1 METLH
6 RAKGSY
12 GLPFA
17 VFPALGCLLFI
28 AGGCASVPGDSTAQ
42 DVAQLRQDVNAL
54 KLSTNL
60 GRGQTEAIAQIERRS
75 REQSADTN
83 RQLTA
88 VSTRLEAIAAELNRV
103 SARLDDVSRRLEP
116 ASRPSGLNRP
126 STSGGSAAV
135 PPPLGAPSI
144 PPAAPPAPSTRVM
157 PPATAP
163 SMPTAP
169 AMPPSSASPPAVTA
183 PVPAPGPR
191 PTPPAP
197 SRAAAGA
204 TAEES
209 YQAAYLDFS
218 RGRYEL
224 AMSGFRDF
232 LRRYPDSPLADSAQY
247 GIGESY
253 YSMATGA
260 TTQGQ
265 SDRATRA
272 LEQAVQEF
280 RKVVVIYPRGSKVPS
295 ALYKEAL
302 SLTEAEADS
311 PGEGP
316 PAIPRGSL
324 PAIGGSAACEGAP
337 GRAQVTEG
345 KRAAEGP
352 ETDRRGLRVVGGIQQ
367 PDHGPGLPGHRVHH
381 HALARIGGT
390 HVLHDHGPRI
400 VRLRH

>member
-1 METLH
+1 MVTLH
-6 RAKGSY
+6 RAKGSPR
-12 GLPFA
+12 LPFA
-17 VFPALGCLLFI
+17 VFPALGCLLF
-28 AGGCASVPGDSTAQ
+28 AAAGCASVADDATQQ

-54 KLSTNL
+54 KRSTNL
-60 GRGQTEAIAQIERRS
+60 GRGQTEAVAQIERRS

-103 SARLDDVSRRLEP
+103 SARLDDLSRRLEP
-116 ASRPSGLNRP
+116 ASRQSSVNRP
-126 STSGGSAAV
+126 STSGGSAVV
-135 PPPLGAPSI
+135 PPPTSAPSI
-144 PPAAPPAPSTRVM
+144 PPAAAPAPSARVM
-157 PPATAP
+157 PPAPTP
-163 SMPTAP
+163 SMPAAP
-169 AMPPSSASPPAVTA
+169 AIPPSSASPPSATA
-183 PVPAPGPR
+183 PIAPPGPR
-191 PTPPAP
+191 ATPPAS

-253 YSMATGA
+253 YSVATAA

-265 SDRATRA
+265 TDRATRA

-280 RKVVVIYPRGSKVPS
+280 RKVLVIYPRGSKVPS

-302 SLTEAEADS
+302 SLTE
-311 PGEGP
+311 
-316 PAIPRGSL
+316 L
-324 PAIGGSAACEGAP
+324 K
-337 GRAQVTEG
+337 QT
-345 KRAAEGP
+345 
-352 ETDRRGLRVVGGIQQ
+352 
-367 PDHGPGLPGHRVHH
+367 
-381 HALARIGGT
+381 ALARARLQYL
-390 HVLHDHGPRI
+390 VDHFPQSEEAPLAKE
-400 VRLRH
+400 RLAALK